1 MAFMLFLDTGGLL
14 PYTHPLKLYQYL
26 KRRKVMVLSV
36 VKWRTPAAFIICIA
50 VLMLVTAGC
59 NKKESDSLPSLTP
72 EAEKAVPAQ
81 KESKASKPATDPG
94 KVLVEVDGKKFTE
107 GDADAE
113 INKSLAMYMGQI
125 PEDQLGQ
132 IREKMLKQTVD
143 DFVTRTLLT
152 QAAVKQ
158 GVKVSDAEINVEI
171 DKIKATLPQ
180 GMTLEKALGE
190 SGITEDKLRS
200 EIRFSLEIKKAVEA
214 RNPDKKVLS
223 DKEIEDYYTA
233 NKKMFEVPETVHAR
247 HVLIK
252 TEEKD
257 DQKTKDAKKAKAE
270 DLQKK
275 IKGGADFASVA
286 KESSDCPS
294 KAKGGDLGTFQRGQM
309 VKPFEDAAFSQEI
322 NAISPV
328 VETKFGYH
336 IIQVLEHNQPKTKS
350 LSEAK
355 GAIAQDLEQKK
366 LQEAAAKYIAELK
379 SKANIVYAEGFA
391 PAKQ

>member
-1 MAFMLFLDTGGLL
+1 
-14 PYTHPLKLYQYL
+14 
-26 KRRKVMVLSV
+26 MVLSFM
-36 VKWRTPAAFIICIA
+36 KWRIPAALIICIVA
-50 VLMLVTAGC
+50 AMLVTAGC
-59 NKKESDSLPSLTP
+59 NKKDSDSLPSLTP
-72 EAEKAVPAQ
+72 EAQKGDTAPKETKA
-81 KESKASKPATDPG
+81 ATDPG
-94 KVLVEVDGKKFTE
+94 KVLVEVDGKKFTQGE
-107 GDADAE
+107 ADAE

-125 PEDQLGQ
+125 PEDQLAQ
-132 IREKMLKQTVD
+132 IQEKMLKQTVD

-152 QAAVKQ
+152 EAAVKQ
-158 GVKVSDAEINVEI
+158 GVTVSDAELNAEI
-171 DKIKATLPQ
+171 DKIKAGLPQ
-180 GMTLEKALGE
+180 GMTLEQALQS

-200 EIRFSLEIKKAVEA
+200 EIKLSQQIKKMVAA
-214 RNPDKKVLS
+214 QNPDKKAPS

-252 TEEKD
+252 SDEKD

-275 IKGGADFASVA
+275 IKGGAEFASVA

-309 VKPFEDAAFSQEI
+309 VKPFEDAAFTQEI
-322 NAISPV
+322 NAIGPV
-328 VETKFGYH
+328 VETPFGYH
-336 IIQVLEHNQPKTKS
+336 IIQVLERNQPKTKS
-350 LSEAK
+350 LPEVK
-355 GAIAQDLEQKK
+355 DTIANDLQQKQ
-366 LQEAAAKYIAELK
+366 LQEDAAKYIAELK

>member
-1 MAFMLFLDTGGLL
+1 
-14 PYTHPLKLYQYL
+14 
-26 KRRKVMVLSV
+26 MVLSFM
-36 VKWRTPAAFIICIA
+36 KRRSPAALSICIVA
-50 VLMLVTAGC
+50 LMLVTAGC
-59 NKKESDSLPSLTP
+59 NKKDSDTLPSLTP
-72 EAEKAVPAQ
+72 EAKKELPAQ
-81 KESKASKPATDPG
+81 KESKAATDPG
-94 KVLVEVDGKKFTE
+94 KVLVEVDGKKLTQGE
-107 GDADAE
+107 ADAE
-113 INKSLAMYMGQI
+113 INKGLAMYMGQI
-125 PEDQLGQ
+125 PEEQLGQ

-143 DFVTRTLLT
+143 DFVSRTLLT
-152 QAAVKQ
+152 EAAVKQ
-158 GVKVSDAEINVEI
+158 GITVSDAEINTEI
-171 DKIKATLPQ
+171 DKIKTTLPQ
-180 GMTLEKALGE
+180 GMTLEQALQS
-190 SGITEDKLRS
+190 SGITEEKLRS
-200 EIRFSLEIKKAVEA
+200 EIRFSLQIKKAVEA
-214 RNPDKKVLS
+214 QNPDKKAPS

-252 TEEKD
+252 AEEKD
-257 DQKTKDAKKAKAE
+257 DQKTKEAKKAKAE

-286 KESSDCPS
+286 KENSDCPS

-322 NAISPV
+322 NTVGPV

-355 GAIAQDLEQKK
+355 DAIANDLQQKK
-366 LQEAAAKYIAELK
+366 LQEDAAKYIADLK
-379 SKANIVYAEGFA
+379 SKANIVYAEGLA

>member
-1 MAFMLFLDTGGLL
+1 M
-14 PYTHPLKLYQYL
+14 
-26 KRRKVMVLSV
+26 
-36 VKWRTPAAFIICIA
+36 KWRTPAAFIICIA
-50 VLMLVTAGC
+50 ALMLVTAGC

-72 EAEKAVPAQ
+72 EAEKAVPTQ
-81 KESKASKPATDPG
+81 KESKASKTPADPG

-143 DFVTRTLLT
+143 DFVTRTLLAE
-152 QAAVKQ
+152 AAVKQ
-158 GVKVSDAEINVEI
+158 GVTVSDAEINVEM
-171 DKIKATLPQ
+171 DKVKATLPQ
-180 GMTLEKALGE
+180 GMTLEKALGD

-214 RNPDKKVLS
+214 RNPDKKALS

-309 VKPFEDAAFSQEI
+309 VKQFEDAAFGQEI
-322 NAISPV
+322 NAVGPV

-336 IIQVLEHNQPKTKS
+336 IIQVLEHNQPKDQVSVRSKRFYS
-350 LSEAK
+350 DRISSRKNCRRLLQNILPNLKAK
-355 GAIAQDLEQKK
+355 RTLFMLKASH
-366 LQEAAAKYIAELK
+366 LQNNDTVRE
-379 SKANIVYAEGFA
+379 
-391 PAKQ
+391 

>member
-1 MAFMLFLDTGGLL
+1 
-14 PYTHPLKLYQYL
+14 
-26 KRRKVMVLSV
+26 MVLLV
-36 VKWRTPAAFIICIA
+36 VKWRIPAAFIICIA
-50 VLMLVTAGC
+50 VLMLVTSGC

-72 EAEKAVPAQ
+72 EAEKAVPTQ
-81 KESKASKPATDPG
+81 KESKASKTPADPG

-143 DFVTRTLLT
+143 DFVTRTLLAE
-152 QAAVKQ
+152 AAIKQ
-158 GVKVSDAEINVEI
+158 GVTVSDAEINAEM
-171 DKIKATLPQ
+171 DKVKATLPQ
-180 GMTLEKALGE
+180 GMTLEKALGD

-200 EIRFSLEIKKAVEA
+200 EIKFSLEIKKAVEA
-214 RNPDKKVLS
+214 RNPDKKALS

-252 TEEKD
+252 AEEKD

-286 KESSDCPS
+286 KENSDCPS

-322 NAISPV
+322 NTVGPV

-355 GAIAQDLEQKK
+355 DAIANDLQQKK
-366 LQEAAAKYIAELK
+366 LQEDAAKYIADLK
-379 SKANIVYAEGFA
+379 SKANIVYAEGLA